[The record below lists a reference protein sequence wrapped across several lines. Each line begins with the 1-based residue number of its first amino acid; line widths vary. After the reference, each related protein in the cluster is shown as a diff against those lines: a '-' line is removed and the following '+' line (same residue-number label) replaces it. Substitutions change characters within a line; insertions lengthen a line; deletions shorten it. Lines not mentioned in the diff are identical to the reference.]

1 MQFMVIGRDGSDQS
15 ATARRLAVRDNH
27 LALAQQMK
35 NKGELLYA
43 AALMDENER
52 MVGSALIMEFE
63 DRAGLD
69 AWLEVE
75 PYVVGDVWRTV
86 EVSLCKV
93 PGFIRP

>member
-1 MQFMVIGRDGSDQS
+1 MQFLVIGRDGSDEG
-15 ATARRLAVRDNH
+15 AMARRLAFRDNH

-35 NKGELLYA
+35 NTGELLYA
-43 AALMDENER
+43 AALMDESER

-63 DRAGLD
+63 DRAALD

-75 PYVVGDVWRTV
+75 PYVAGDVWRTV

-93 PGFIRP
+93 PGFIKP